1 MKNLIEMKKTG
12 LLLLIV
18 LLSAGLYAAGGKIET
33 IKIKTSSQC
42 GECKE
47 RIEEALA
54 FEKGVKTAE
63 LDLKTK
69 IITVTYKKSKT
80 SPEKIRKAISKVGY
94 DADDVAADKKAYSK
108 LDACCKKPDDPDA
121 EPHK

>member
-1 MKNLIEMKKTG
+1 MKKTG
-12 LLLLIV
+12 IFVLMMLL
-18 LLSAGLYAAGGKIET
+18 ATGLYAADGKFET

-47 RIEEALA
+47 IIEEALA

-63 LDLKTK
+63 LDVETK
-69 IITVTYKKSKT
+69 IVTVTYKKNKT

-94 DADDVAADKKAYSK
+94 DADDVTADPKAYSK

-121 EPHK
+121 DPHK

>member
-1 MKNLIEMKKTG
+1 MKKTG
-12 LLLLIV
+12 IFILMMLIT
-18 LLSAGLYAAGGKIET
+18 AGLYAADGKFET

-63 LDLKTK
+63 LDVETK
-69 IITVTYKKSKT
+69 IVTVTYKKSKT

-94 DADDVAADKKAYSK
+94 DADDVTADPKAYSK
-108 LDACCKKPDDPDA
+108 LDACCKKPEYPDA
-121 EPHK
+121 DPHK